1 MAHTKYYAKDGEQVP
16 SVTTVIGGNL
26 GWNKNM
32 LIAWTKKKALKEGID
47 SNTIVKESSEI
58 GTLTHYLCENKIN
71 NTVPDIAPYSK
82 EHLAKAKNGYLGFCD
97 WEKFW
102 KPTKYTHCEVS
113 LVSEQHRFGG
123 TIDILA
129 ERNGGI
135 HLLDLKTSNHIHPEM
150 VIQLS
155 AYKRLYE
162 EVYNVPILSQSII
175 KLCKDEPR
183 YDFYPVNDAQDL
195 AGWEVFLQLLEVN
208 KRKKILDTFGK

>member
-47 SNTIVKESSEI
+47 SDTIVKESSEI
-58 GTLTHYLCENKIN
+58 GTLTHYLCENKIK
-71 NTVPDIAPYSK
+71 NTVPDITPYSK
-82 EHLAKAKNGYLGFCD
+82 EHLTRAKNGYLGFCD

-102 KPTKYTHCEVS
+102 KPTKYTHCELS
-113 LVSEQHRFGG
+113 LVSEKYRFAG

-129 ERNGGI
+129 ERDGGI

-150 VIQLS
+150 VIQLA

-208 KRKKILDTFGK
+208 KRKKLLETFGK